1 MTLLEWGA
9 LGELIGGIAI
19 IGSLIYVGVQVKD
32 SARATR
38 SAATNDA
45 SGAMQ
50 SWYQEMGSNRQAS
63 DVWLN
68 AITSSDPL
76 STHDEFQ
83 FMMMM
88 HVWAGF
94 EWASRECRL
103 KGSGFAAMAKL
114 FGSEALGRAADNSV
128 QIFGGMG
135 LMEDLP
141 IERLWREARIE
152 RIWDGTLEIQR
163 HITGPS
169 CAPTKPEGEPY
180 LVSWLRYHLLKV
192 ATRCSWSDKRPGR
205 YLLELIPR

>member
-38 SAATNDA
+38 SAATNEA

-88 HVWAGF
+88 HAVLYALQNSYLLTKEGTLDADYRDAVTSAILAVKDLPGF
-94 EWASRECRL
+94 DRYWRQRRGL
-103 KGSGFAAMAKL
+103 LHRGFA
-114 FGSEALGRAADNSV
+114 EYID
-128 QIFGGMG
+128 
-135 LMEDLP
+135 DLLLQDS
-141 IERLWREARIE
+141 IE
-152 RIWDGTLEIQR
+152 TLDM
-163 HITGPS
+163 
-169 CAPTKPEGEPY
+169 Y
-180 LVSWLRYHLLKV
+180 
-192 ATRCSWSDKRPGR
+192 KRPDVA
-205 YLLELIPR
+205 LDH